1 MKPTTPTLTSRPT
14 ADPHAMQ
21 LLFRWMARMARK
33 QRLLQRQPQALQGGE
48 TSPGQNASP
57 ASAKSSLGTRAS

>member
-21 LLFRWMARMARK
+21 LLFRWLARMTRK

-48 TSPGQNASP
+48 TSHGQNASP
-57 ASAKSSLGTRAS
+57 VSDKPSLETRAP

>member
-1 MKPTTPTLTSRPT
+1 MKPTAPILTSRPT

-33 QRLLQRQPQALQGGE
+33 QRLLQRQPQSDE
-48 TSPGQNASP
+48 TSHGQNASP
-57 ASAKSSLGTRAS
+57 ASATPSLETRAP

>member
-33 QRLLQRQPQALQGGE
+33 QRLLQRQPQGGE
-48 TSPGQNASP
+48 TSHGQNASP
-57 ASAKSSLGTRAS
+57 ASAKSSLETRAS